1 MEGITMLEP
10 APLDPATEEAF
21 RFALGGKLPS
31 SAEPDDEPQDDGR
44 PTPPPPEGL
53 EEYGLPADPEPIVE
67 PDSGTLD
74 EPAPP
79 PRAVNGKA
87 GASLRLTCPPDW
99 RGIAIPPMR
108 WLATHRIPADD
119 VTILS
124 GDGGGGKTT
133 IAMQLAVA
141 VACDLGDWLGTIC
154 ETGPVIFFSGEE
166 PENEIRRRLAR
177 VCSSRG
183 LCPDDITD
191 LHFHFAEPDECI
203 LGNGKPACPITPTPL
218 FESLRQAARQI
229 RPVLIIVDSNAAT
242 LGGNYLDRVHA
253 RTFVSMFRRIC
264 REVDC
269 AVLLLDHPS
278 LSGMTNGTGRAG
290 NMDWQN
296 AVRAF
301 SYLRSIDIG
310 DGTKGRELE
319 IMKTNYGPSGE
330 KVKLRWED
338 GCYVLEGSAHSP
350 RAAAAE
356 RKVDDLFLRLLSER
370 NAQGRWVTP
379 SKATG
384 YAPKELAAMPS
395 AEGCTATALANAMER
410 LLAAG
415 EIAVER
421 TGPPTK
427 QRARLVVGPL
437 PTTMPTG
444 E

>member
-1 MEGITMLEP
+1 MLAREEHI
-10 APLDPATEEAF
+10 TEETFLKVPAI
-21 RFALGGKLPS
+21 AAVVADHAS
-31 SAEPDDEPQDDGR
+31 PQDDA
-44 PTPPPPEGL
+44 PMPSSPED
-53 EEYGLPADPEPIVE
+53 YGLPAYGEAITEPETITAQVR
-67 PDSGTLD
+67 
-74 EPAPP
+74 AP
-79 PRAVNGKA
+79 
-87 GASLRLTCPPDW
+87 LRLTCPPDW
-99 RGIAIPPMR
+99 RGIPIPPMR
-108 WLATHRIPADD
+108 WLATNRIPADD

-133 IAMQLAVA
+133 ISMQLAVS
-141 VACDLGDWLGTIC
+141 VACDLGDWLGTTC
-154 ETGPVIFFSGEE
+154 EAGPVIFFSGEE

-177 VCSSRG
+177 VSVSRG
-183 LCPDDITD
+183 LHADDITN

-203 LGNGKPACPITPTPL
+203 LGTGKPTCPITPTPL
-218 FESLRQAARQI
+218 FESLFEAARQI

-264 REVDC
+264 REINCSV
-269 AVLLLDHPS
+269 VLLDHPS
-278 LSGMTNGTGRAG
+278 LSGMTNGSGRAG

-301 SYLRSIDIG
+301 SYLRSVDNG
-310 DGTKGRELE
+310 NGTKGRELE
-319 IMKTNYGPSGE
+319 IMKTNYGPPGE
-330 KVKLRWED
+330 KVRLRWED
-338 GCYVLEGSAHSP
+338 GCYVQEGTAPSP

-356 RKVDDLFLRLLSER
+356 RKVDDLFLRLLAER
-370 NAQGRWVTP
+370 NAQGRHVTP
-379 SKATG
+379 SKAAG

-395 AEGCTATALANAMER
+395 AEGCTASALANAMER

-437 PTTMPTG
+437 PTTLPTA